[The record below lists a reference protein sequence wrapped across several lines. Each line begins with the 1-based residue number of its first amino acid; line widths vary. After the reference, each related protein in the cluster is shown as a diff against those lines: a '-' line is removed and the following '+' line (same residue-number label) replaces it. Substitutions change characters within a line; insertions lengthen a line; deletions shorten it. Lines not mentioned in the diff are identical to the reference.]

1 MIRRTGVFFLFAYVL
16 ATSALADTKANIRK
30 KALLSC
36 GVSQGLA
43 GFSSPSDKGEWQ
55 GLDADFCRAVAVAVL
70 GDASKVKFIPL
81 SAKERLTALQ
91 SGEID
96 LLSRNTTWTLV
107 RDTALGLDWIGVT
120 FYDGQGFMVRK
131 DLGVQSAEELSGATV
146 CVNLGTTTEL
156 NVADY
161 FRSRGMKYK
170 LVTFEKADEVAAA
183 YDAGRCDVYTT
194 DKSGLYAMRLR
205 LKKPE
210 EHKILPEI
218 ISKEPLGPAVRQG
231 DQNWSDIVRWTLFAL
246 LEAEELGITAANVKA
261 KLKDKNPAIRRLLGV
276 EGDLY
281 KGLGLSKDWVVKVI
295 AQLGNYAEIYD
306 RHLGSSSVLKIE
318 RGPNALWTNG
328 GLHYPMPFR

>member
-1 MIRRTGVFFLFAYVL
+1 MFHFARIVLCFAYLL
-16 ATSALADTKANIRK
+16 ATNLSADTMANIK
-30 KALLSC
+30 KKGLLAC

-43 GFSSPSDKGEWQ
+43 GFSSPSAKGEWQ
-55 GLDADFCRAVAVAVL
+55 GLDADFCRAVAAATL

-96 LLSRNTTWTLV
+96 LLSRNTTWTIV
-107 RDTALGLDWIGVT
+107 RDTALGLDWVGVT
-120 FYDGQGFMVRK
+120 YYDGQGFMVRK
-131 DLGVQSAEELSGATV
+131 DLGVNSARELSGATV

-161 FRSRGMKYK
+161 FRANGMKYK

-205 LKKPE
+205 LKKPD
-210 EHKILPEI
+210 EHKVLPEI
-218 ISKEPLGPAVRQG
+218 ISKEPLGPVVRQG
-231 DQNWSDIVRWTLFAL
+231 DQNWSDLARWTLFAL
-246 LEAEELGITAANVKA
+246 LEAEELGITQANVKA
-261 KLKDKNPAIRRLLGV
+261 RLKDKNPAVRRLLGV

-281 KGLGLSKDWVVKVI
+281 KGLGVPSDWVVKVI
-295 AQLGNYAEIYD
+295 SQLGNYGEIFD
-306 RHLGSSSVLKIE
+306 RHLGEGSTLKIE
-318 RGPNALWTNG
+318 RGQNALWKDG